1 MCIDANIKDFIAI
14 QKENTAKKSQDLP
27 PYFQLS
33 ASNLRNTLQ
42 QKIVA
47 QGKEVAPQIQQ
58 EVDIL
63 DDFMRSKAY
72 NIDYS
77 NPLSLMHIFSE
88 LQDKVSASA
97 VDALLYQKII
107 SKVRCIQPYDK
118 TQIRLKSLA
127 EEVNRRYYQHANDQ
141 NIEVVIHQP

>member
-1 MCIDANIKDFIAI
+1 
-14 QKENTAKKSQDLP
+14 
-27 PYFQLS
+27 
-33 ASNLRNTLQ
+33 
-42 QKIVA
+42 
-47 QGKEVAPQIQQ
+47 
-58 EVDIL
+58 
-63 DDFMRSKAY
+63 MRSKAY

-127 EEVNRRYYQHANDQ
+127 EEVNRRYYQHANNQ